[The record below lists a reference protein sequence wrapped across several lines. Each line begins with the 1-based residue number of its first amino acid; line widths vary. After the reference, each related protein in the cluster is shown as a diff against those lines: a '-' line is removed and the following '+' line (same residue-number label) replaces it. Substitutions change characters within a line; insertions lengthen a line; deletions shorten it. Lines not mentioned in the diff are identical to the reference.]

1 VDVDLNFMSQEEIK
15 QRTLELLQDIDIV
28 FEPNEI
34 KIEAYT
40 KKYVLKLIELLN
52 NDSAYLDFNGQEALE
67 VDETALDEIYYVEV
81 GFKEKN
87 IPIDEQ
93 GYTLMDESDVEG
105 LQVQL
110 YFTQKGVQ
118 YFNVDSWVD
127 IDKRETI
134 DICSVQNGIDSIA
147 GKYKNIVT
155 NDKIKIFGV
164 ELEYNFLTSGMS
176 GELYLTPVLR
186 FDTMSTVMMSSSADE
201 QNQEFTYYDSIRVN
215 AENGRIVE

>member
-1 VDVDLNFMSQEEIK
+1 M
-15 QRTLELLQDIDIV
+15 
-28 FEPNEI
+28 
-34 KIEAYT
+34 
-40 KKYVLKLIELLN
+40 
-52 NDSAYLDFNGQEALE
+52 
-67 VDETALDEIYYVEV
+67 
-81 GFKEKN
+81 
-87 IPIDEQ
+87 
-93 GYTLMDESDVEG
+93 
-105 LQVQL
+105 QL